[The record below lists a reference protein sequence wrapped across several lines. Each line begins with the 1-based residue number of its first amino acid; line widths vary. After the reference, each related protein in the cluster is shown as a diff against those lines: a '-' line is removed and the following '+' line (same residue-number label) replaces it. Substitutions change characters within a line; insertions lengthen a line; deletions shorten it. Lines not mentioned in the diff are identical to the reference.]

1 MTRTKPA
8 VAAPV
13 FVTAIVHVTVFDGF
27 AQSRVAVDG
36 VMVTDK
42 VGDEAVR
49 EGDDVTVYCVAPQ
62 QS

>member
-1 MTRTKPA
+1 
-8 VAAPV
+8 V
-13 FVTAIVHVTVFDGF
+13 IVQVTVFDGF

-42 VGDEAVR
+42 VGDEAVSD
-49 EGDDVTVYCVAPQ
+49 GDEVAVYCVAPQ